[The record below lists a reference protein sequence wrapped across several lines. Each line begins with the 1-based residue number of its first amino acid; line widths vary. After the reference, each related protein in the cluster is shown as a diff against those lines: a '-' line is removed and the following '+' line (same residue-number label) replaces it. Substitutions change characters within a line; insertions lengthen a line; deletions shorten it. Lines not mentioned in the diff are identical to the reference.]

1 MKMFKSA
8 AFRKVLAISLIG
20 SIAMWAGFLWVNTSW
35 NGDTMLAAIVV
46 FAVLAALC
54 MVPIT
59 ALAYRDAKAGI
70 DDFVKK
76 LRDDGRGFFK
86 IFAVMGLLCIGAS
99 IAVDSFDGGIWLFEL
114 GMWVEALDAWVRGYI
129 TMIGFWFAPRGYK
142 GI

>member
-1 MKMFKSA
+1 MKIFKSA
-8 AFRKVLAISLIG
+8 AFRKVLTISLIG
-20 SIAMWAGFLWVNTSW
+20 SIAMWAGFLWVNGSW

-46 FAVLAALC
+46 FVVLAPLC

-59 ALAYRDAKAGI
+59 VLAYRDAKTGT

-76 LRDDGRGFFK
+76 LRDDGRDFFR
-86 IFAVMGLLCIGAS
+86 IFAVMGFLCIGVS